1 MDRIIKRKNTNIM
14 NGVIYWI
21 LAIIFVAI
29 GAYVIGLH
37 RGYKTYEHEYDRG
50 WSECLDW
57 CRENYEM
64 TEIEEMTNNLYN
76 REQKAKALIEQLDD
90 LFSEDFKE

>member
-1 MDRIIKRKNTNIM
+1 MDTRIKRKNTNNM

-21 LAIIFVAI
+21 LTIIFVAI

-37 RGYKTYEHEYDRG
+37 RGYKTYDREYDRG
-50 WSECLDW
+50 WSDCLDW
-57 CRENYEM
+57 CHENYEM

-76 REQKAKALIEQLDD
+76 REKKARDLIEQLDD
-90 LFSEDFKE
+90 LFSEEI